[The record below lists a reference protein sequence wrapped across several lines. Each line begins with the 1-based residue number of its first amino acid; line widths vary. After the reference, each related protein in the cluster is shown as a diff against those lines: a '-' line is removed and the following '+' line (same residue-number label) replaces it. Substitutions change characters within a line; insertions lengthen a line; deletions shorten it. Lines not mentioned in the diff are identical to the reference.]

1 MAMIVARSLKLLP
14 AAALSLL
21 LALLAAAYVEGQTA
35 KPPAPAAPSD
45 IARQKE
51 LERDAAVNLSLA
63 KKSIQDD
70 AFYNAKV
77 ALNVW
82 KLSALDAGN
91 FDLKLYEDLRK
102 QLYEKSLRE
111 NLRCIDVA
119 VAQRDAPEANLCLK
133 IYRLHAQ
140 EIKAFD
146 PKRYE
151 ELKNRIAGIRKREK

>member
-1 MAMIVARSLKLLP
+1 MIPSKSRKRVR
-14 AAALSLL
+14 AAAV
-21 LALLAAAYVEGQTA
+21 ALMLVALAAPDAGGQAA
-35 KPPAPAAPSD
+35 KPAAPVIQLD
-45 IARQKE
+45 AARQRE
-51 LERDAAVNLSLA
+51 LERDAAINLSLA

-82 KLSALDAGN
+82 KISAVEAGN
-91 FDLKLYEDLRK
+91 FDRKLYEELRK
-102 QLYEKSLRE
+102 QLYEKSIRD

-119 VAQRDAPEANLCLK
+119 VAHRDAPDANLCLK

-140 EIKAFD
+140 EINAFD

-151 ELKNRIAGIRKREK
+151 DLRARVNGIRKKEK

>member
-1 MAMIVARSLKLLP
+1 MTMAGHIRNAQAVAFLLV
-14 AAALSLL
+14 
-21 LALLAAAYVEGQTA
+21 LAFAGTGEAQGQPSRTQ
-35 KPPAPAAPSD
+35 PSAPSSEVL
-45 IARQKE
+45 RQRD

-82 KLSALDAGN
+82 RLSAIEAGN
-91 FDLKLYEDLRK
+91 FDRKLYEDLRK
-102 QLYEKSLRE
+102 QLYEKSIRD

-119 VAQRDAPEANLCLK
+119 VAQRDAPDANLCLK

-140 EIKAFD
+140 EINAFD
-146 PKRYE
+146 PQRYE
-151 ELKNRIAGIRKREK
+151 ELKSRVSGIRKKEK

>member
-1 MAMIVARSLKLLP
+1 MIPSKSRKRVR
-14 AAALSLL
+14 AAAL
-21 LALLAAAYVEGQTA
+21 ALMLVARAAPDAGGQAA
-35 KPPAPAAPSD
+35 KPAAPVIQPD
-45 IARQKE
+45 AARQRE
-51 LERDAAVNLSLA
+51 LERDAAINLSLA

-82 KLSALDAGN
+82 KISAVEAGN
-91 FDLKLYEDLRK
+91 FDRKLYEDLRK
-102 QLYEKSLRE
+102 QLYEKSIRD

-119 VAQRDAPEANLCLK
+119 VAHRDAADANLCLK

-140 EIKAFD
+140 EINAFD

-151 ELKNRIAGIRKREK
+151 DLRARVNGIRKKEK

>member
-1 MAMIVARSLKLLP
+1 MIPSKSRKRVW
-14 AAALSLL
+14 AAAL
-21 LALLAAAYVEGQTA
+21 ALMLVALPAPDAGGQAA
-35 KPPAPAAPSD
+35 KPAAPVTQPD
-45 IARQKE
+45 AARQRE
-51 LERDAAVNLSLA
+51 LERDAAINLSLA

-82 KLSALDAGN
+82 KTSAVEAGN
-91 FDLKLYEDLRK
+91 FDRKLYEDLRK
-102 QLYEKSLRE
+102 QLYEKSIRD

-119 VAQRDAPEANLCLK
+119 VAHRDAPDANLCLK

-140 EIKAFD
+140 EINAFD

-151 ELKNRIAGIRKREK
+151 DLRARVNGIRKKEK

>member
-1 MAMIVARSLKLLP
+1 MIPSQSRKRFR
-14 AAALSLL
+14 AAAL
-21 LALLAAAYVEGQTA
+21 ALMLVALAAPDAGGQAA
-35 KPPAPAAPSD
+35 KPAAPVIQPD
-45 IARQKE
+45 AARQRE
-51 LERDAAVNLSLA
+51 LERDAAINLSLA

-82 KLSALDAGN
+82 KISAVEAGN
-91 FDLKLYEDLRK
+91 FDRKLYEDLRK
-102 QLYEKSLRE
+102 QLYEKSIRD

-119 VAQRDAPEANLCLK
+119 VAHRDAADANLCLK

-140 EIKAFD
+140 EINAFD

-151 ELKNRIAGIRKREK
+151 DLRARVNGIRKKEK

>member
-1 MAMIVARSLKLLP
+1 MMRFRSQNLIR
-14 AAALSLL
+14 AAGLALL
-21 LALLAAAYVEGQTA
+21 LAALAAFDAGAQATKQAV
-35 KPPAPAAPSD
+35 PPEV
-45 IARQKE
+45 ARQRA

-63 KKSIQDD
+63 KKSIQED

-82 KLSALDAGN
+82 RLSALQAGN
-91 FDLKLYEDLRK
+91 FDRKLYEDLRK
-102 QLYEKSLRE
+102 QLYEKSIRD

-119 VAQRDAPEANLCLK
+119 VTQRDAPEANLCLR

-140 EIKAFD
+140 EINAFD

-151 ELKNRIAGIRKREK
+151 DLRARVNGIRKKEK

>member
-1 MAMIVARSLKLLP
+1 MTGFRSQNLFT
-14 AAALSLL
+14 AAALALL
-21 LALLAAAYVEGQTA
+21 LFVLISTPAAGQEA
-35 KPPAPAAPSD
+35 KPKATPETL
-45 IARQKE
+45 RQKE

-82 KLSALDAGN
+82 KISATEAGN
-91 FDLKLYEDLRK
+91 FDRKLYEDLRK
-102 QLYEKSLRE
+102 QLYDKSLRD

-119 VAQRDAPEANLCLK
+119 VAHRDAVNANNCLR

-140 EIKAFD
+140 EINAFD

-151 ELKNRIAGIRKREK
+151 DLRSRVNGIRKKER

>member
-1 MAMIVARSLKLLP
+1 MTCFRNQRFFQRTAMALI
-14 AAALSLL
+14 
-21 LALLAAAYVEGQTA
+21 LAVLAASDAGGQTP
-35 KPPAPAAPSD
+35 KPAAP
-45 IARQKE
+45 AVQPELVRQRE

-63 KKSIQDD
+63 KKSIQED

-82 KLSALDAGN
+82 RLSALDAGN
-91 FDLKLYEDLRK
+91 FDRKLYEDLRK
-102 QLYEKSLRE
+102 QLYEKSIRD

-119 VAQRDAPEANLCLK
+119 VAQRDAPEANLCLR

-140 EIKAFD
+140 EINAFD

-151 ELKNRIAGIRKREK
+151 DLRSRVNGIRKKEK